1 MEFKVVFAA
10 YWLQLGREQRATW
23 SERRWQKAEQRL
35 GVRSKAAAL
44 QTICKGQLFLIF
56 PASAFLYFATLG
68 VAHDNYPP
76 SVSAKHADIEE
87 HILIFPV
94 LLYLSWCFHKSV
106 RRGME
111 APELLLLCSLF
122 ALAHLV
128 AADDVSPRYA
138 GEFVLWKY
146 RRIYNA
152 AIRNA
157 EQSNH
162 HHVNLRFGNYQQ
174 IKAPNMK

>member
-1 MEFKVVFAA
+1 M
-10 YWLQLGREQRATW
+10 
-23 SERRWQKAEQRL
+23 
-35 GVRSKAAAL
+35 RSKAAAL

-128 AADDVSPRYA
+128 AADETGKDRRSKDRGRSGSKRIRLGFRGWAEIEGDVSPGYA
-138 GEFVLWKY
+138 GEFVL
-146 RRIYNA
+146 
-152 AIRNA
+152 
-157 EQSNH
+157 
-162 HHVNLRFGNYQQ
+162 
-174 IKAPNMK
+174 